1 MIASFP
7 RKWSI
12 RKIESSGNT
21 ARATA
26 LSSRADAR
34 SRPNGFSTMTRAPS
48 ARPAAPS
55 PWITVSNRDG
65 GMAR

>member
-1 MIASFP
+1 M
-7 RKWSI
+7 

-21 ARATA
+21 DCATRLSARAE
-26 LSSRADAR
+26 AR
-34 SRPNGFSTMTRAPS
+34 SRPKGFSTMTRAPS

-55 PWITVSNRDG
+55 PWITVAKSEG